1 MGPENPADY
10 LTYVGGSLHNPKPR
24 AKSRG
29 AFSTPPRGRKPS
41 PLAAG
46 RVQYAT
52 RLSPRAIAF
61 IVYLAHK
68 AKRSNQDVLEALI
81 LGVAKR
87 DKEFDKEFENVGT

>member
-10 LTYVGGSLHNPKPR
+10 LTKPKPR

-29 AFSTPPRGRKPS
+29 AISTSPRGRKPS

>member
-10 LTYVGGSLHNPKPR
+10 LTKPKPWLV
-24 AKSRG
+24 KSRS
-29 AFSTPPRGRKPS
+29 AVSTPSRGRKPS
-41 PLAAG
+41 SLAAG

-52 RLSPRAIAF
+52 RLSPRAIAY

>member
-10 LTYVGGSLHNPKPR
+10 QVRSKPKVNL
-24 AKSRG
+24 
-29 AFSTPPRGRKPS
+29 TPPRGRKPS

-52 RLSPRAIAF
+52 RLSPRAIAY
-61 IVYLAHK
+61 IAYLAHK
-68 AKRSNQDVLEALI
+68 AKRSNQDALEALI

-87 DKEFDKEFENVGT
+87 DKEFENVGT

>member
-1 MGPENPADY
+1 MRPENPADY
-10 LTYVGGSLHNPKPR
+10 LTKPKPKPKPW
-24 AKSRG
+24 AKPRG
-29 AFSTPPRGRKPS
+29 GRKPS
-41 PLAAG
+41 SLAAG

-61 IVYLAHK
+61 IVYLAYK

-81 LGVAKR
+81 LGVAER

>member
-10 LTYVGGSLHNPKPR
+10 LTKPKARSGSTI
-24 AKSRG
+24 
-29 AFSTPPRGRKPS
+29 STPPRGRKPS

-52 RLSPRAIAF
+52 RLSPRAIAY

-68 AKRSNQDVLEALI
+68 TKRSNQDVLEALI

-87 DKEFDKEFENVGT
+87 DKEFENVGT

>member
-1 MGPENPADY
+1 MRPENPADY
-10 LTYVGGSLHNPKPR
+10 LTKPK
-24 AKSRG
+24 AKGEVARRRLRPWEKS
-29 AFSTPPRGRKPS
+29 RGRKPS

-52 RLSPRAIAF
+52 RLSPRAIAY

-87 DKEFDKEFENVGT
+87 DKEFENVGA